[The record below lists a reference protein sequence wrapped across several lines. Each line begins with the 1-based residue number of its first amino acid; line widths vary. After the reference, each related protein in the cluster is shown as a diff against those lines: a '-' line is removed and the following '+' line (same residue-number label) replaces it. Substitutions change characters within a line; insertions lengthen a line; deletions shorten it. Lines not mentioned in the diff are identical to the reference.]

1 MEIFAYKKSRYA
13 RARIRELGRLGGIR
27 SQQVQAMAR
36 LAQPIGPRRL
46 PAGEWL
52 RFELRG
58 DRYGNFVRI
67 DVYKSLRRENQR
79 DVVIDI
85 GKGVHLVEGISE
97 GEIRD
102 RRWRDTK
109 HCPEIVE
116 D

>member
-1 MEIFAYKKSRYA
+1 M
-13 RARIRELGRLGGIR
+13 
-27 SQQVQAMAR
+27 
-36 LAQPIGPRRL
+36 
-46 PAGEWL
+46 
-52 RFELRG
+52 
-58 DRYGNFVRI
+58 RI

-79 DVVIDI
+79 DVVIDS

-109 HCPEIVE
+109 HCPEIYE